1 MPESSLHS
9 PILRIFYEVKNRN
22 CKYFLFFYL
31 FSVKIIIDKKGGF
44 IMNNISD
51 ELKKIIL
58 AGIGAAAT
66 TAEKS
71 KEVVD
76 QLVKKGELTVEQ
88 GKVLN
93 EELKHNIKEKLRTPA
108 NADEISKDLEKVS
121 KDDLAKLKAKIE
133 ELEKG
138 SQESSQSEQDAE

>member
-1 MPESSLHS
+1 MPKSPLHS

-31 FSVKIIIDKKGGF
+31 FRVKIIIDKKGGF